1 MKSHGLGQNLEPL
14 NDTFLNQAK
23 DDLEKL
29 EIEAIKIE
37 KAEDAV
43 AAASAELIESL
54 TVGVAEAAG
63 AEAGEEAGS
72 LAAADAA
79 QVRTSNAN
87 FTLFSFRKKSWIHM
101 KGKLI

>member
-1 MKSHGLGQNLEPL
+1 MKRVVSCKIGQFTEYA
-14 NDTFLNQAK
+14 FLNQAK

-79 QVRTSNAN
+79 QVQTSNAN
-87 FTLFSFRKKSWIHM
+87 FTLFSLGKKNH
-101 KGKLI
+101 GFA

>member
-1 MKSHGLGQNLEPL
+1 MR
-14 NDTFLNQAK
+14 LNQAK

-87 FTLFSFRKKSWIHM
+87 FSLFSLSYISS
-101 KGKLI
+101 LICLN

>member
-1 MKSHGLGQNLEPL
+1 MR
-14 NDTFLNQAK
+14 LNQAK

-79 QVRTSNAN
+79 QVWPLRQ
-87 FTLFSFRKKSWIHM
+87 LFCFPFVKNH
-101 KGKLI
+101 GCA